1 MVKPELTSYQL
12 LLIEDNP
19 GDAELAAEWLHD
31 MEDFNLE
38 LTRADTLASAVDAV
52 IQRDFDGAILDLNL
66 PDSKGIETL
75 RRLLEASP
83 DLPVIV
89 FSGLEVIPDFA
100 LEIERSGAAD
110 VLFKNDTPSRQLAHS
125 VRSVLRRTSSERLHK
140 QFRTLLTAIPDAVIV
155 TDREGAVEFMNPAGH
170 KLFGAKH
177 GDVLS
182 ERINFAISEG
192 EAVEIEILNGGEMR
206 SAEMRVVECTWNR
219 KPAYLAMMRD
229 VTEHK
234 QLADQLRQSQKMEAL
249 GLLAGGI
256 AHDFNNL
263 LLVIQLYTDIIRKSR
278 GSDLFS
284 AEMAEIANAVE
295 RARSMTRHLLTFSR
309 QQPTELSVLD
319 AADIVEDVYSMLRRT
334 LPANI
339 EISTLIAE
347 DLHPILVDRGQME
360 QVLMNLAI
368 NARDAMPEG
377 GRFTISLENAT
388 VKAGSVTLE
397 PGDYVQMRVSDTGS
411 GIAAEHLPRIF
422 EPFFTTKPRGQGT
435 GLGLANC
442 YAIIVQAGGQI
453 SVESTVGAGTGFLIL
468 LPCTK
473 HVVEN
478 DADGADGVAEADDAG
493 SETILVVEDDQAVS
507 RATCRILESSG
518 YKVLCAAN
526 GDEAKRTLERDG
538 VGIDM
543 VLSDVVMPQLGGTEL
558 AEYIAS
564 HFPYL
569 PIVFMTGYS
578 DHPIA
583 QQDGAMTIGG
593 HPAILKP
600 FQPHDLTGLVREAL
614 DRRVSRAAS

>member
-1 MVKPELTSYQL
+1 MSSTSFSPQL
-12 LLIEDNP
+12 LEALLRGAPFALNIVRASDKAVFANGSDARIP
-19 GDAELAAEWLHD
+19 RSSANGDGAAEGFRQYSFASVVDGERFDIRLTLD
-31 MEDFNLE
+31 NAAECEREQE
-38 LTRADTLASAVDAV
+38 LLRLAL
-52 IQRDFDGAILDLNL
+52 FDDLTGLPNHTMLAQVVAAEINAGAAEPFALAILDLDGFQKINEYYGV
-66 PDSKGIETL
+66 DTAD
-75 RRLLEASP
+75 RLVVA
-83 DLPVIV
+83 V
-89 FSGLEVIPDFA
+89 A
-100 LEIERSGAAD
+100 ERLSW
-110 VLFKNDTPSRQLAHS
+110 PW
-125 VRSVLRRTSSERLHK
+125 RTS
-140 QFRTLLTAIPDAVIV
+140 LTARILAVNI
-155 TDREGAVEFMNPAGH
+155 
-170 KLFGAKH
+170 
-177 GDVLS
+177 
-182 ERINFAISEG
+182 I
-192 EAVEIEILNGGEMR
+192 
-206 SAEMRVVECTWNR
+206 
-219 KPAYLAMMRD
+219 
-229 VTEHK
+229 
-234 QLADQLRQSQKMEAL
+234 AL

-473 HVVEN
+473 HAVEN